1 MALAR
6 TVDLTGIA
14 VRPPKATAWLLRA
27 DALRGL
33 LQAAGALVTPAWIGV
48 AGSWPLEGAGALL
61 GLPWGLGPTPPPL
74 PTWLPWA
81 FAAHGL
87 LTALAALGCLKVSP
101 RAMTWRRRLGYLAV
115 LEVLL
120 LGVGGKPRA
129 FLVTLWTGVIF
140 VALLRAGLVLS
151 REVARVSGEEGLEVD
166 PSRPRI

>member
-6 TVDLTGIA
+6 TVDLSGIS
-14 VRPPKATAWLLRA
+14 VRPPPATAWVLRLDVA
-27 DALRGL
+27 RGL
-33 LQAAGALVTPAWIGV
+33 LQAAGALFTPGLIASQGPWT
-48 AGSWPLEGAGALL
+48 LEGAGALL
-61 GLPWGLGPTPPPL
+61 GLPWGLGGAGAL
-74 PTWLPWA
+74 PAWLPWA
-81 FAAHGL
+81 LAAHGL
-87 LTALAALGCLKVSP
+87 LTALAAAGCLKVSP

-120 LGVGGKPRA
+120 LGVGGKARA

-151 REVARVSGEEGLEVD
+151 REVARVSGEEGLELD